1 MPALE
6 KSMGWSAKCQTCARS
21 SASMPRSAL
30 GDKDR
35 GSRRD
40 KDWAAR
46 SPGNIKSKPTN
57 PAILTTYEGMHYDA
71 VSSITAMIVV
81 SCSRAVRDLLASKTC
96 DMRRSI
102 GVSVDGVE
110 SATTLTVRPI
120 GSHASL
126 RGHRAPRGMGPIHYA
141 VLQPCD
147 EPI

>member
-1 MPALE
+1 MPND
-6 KSMGWSAKCQTCARS
+6 CAS
-21 SASMPRSAL
+21 FDQAGNPESPASMPGCAL
-30 GDKDR
+30 GDKD
-35 GSRRD
+35 GSSRRD

-46 SPGNIKSKPTN
+46 PPGNIKSKPTN
-57 PAILTTYEGMHYDA
+57 PAILTTYEGMHHDA

-120 GSHASL
+120 GSHAARWCAAFQFQASTS
-126 RGHRAPRGMGPIHYA
+126 
-141 VLQPCD
+141 CS
-147 EPI
+147 